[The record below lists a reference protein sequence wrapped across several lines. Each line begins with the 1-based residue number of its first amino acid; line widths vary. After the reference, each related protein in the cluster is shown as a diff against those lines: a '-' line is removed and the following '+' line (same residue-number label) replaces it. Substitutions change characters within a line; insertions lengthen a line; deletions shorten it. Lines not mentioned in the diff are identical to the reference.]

1 MGLDVRG
8 LTPLIEVFDMPTSLR
23 FYRDVLGFE
32 VVGQSSPGD
41 NCDWCA
47 LRLQEVYLM
56 LNTAYE
62 QDERPPSPDPGRVR
76 AHRDT
81 GLFFRCPDVD
91 AAYTHLQDK
100 GVDLKPPK
108 NAPYGMRQLYLND
121 PDGFGLCFQWP
132 VGDE

>member
-1 MGLDVRG
+1 MAINVRR
-8 LTPLIEVFDMPTSLR
+8 LTPLLEVFDMPTSLR
-23 FYRDVLGFE
+23 FYRDVVGFE
-32 VVGQSSPGD
+32 VVGQSSEGD
-41 NCDWCA
+41 NCDWC
-47 LRLQEVYLM
+47 LRQLQEVYLM

-62 QDERPPSPDPGRVR
+62 QDERPPSPDPSRVR

-91 AAYTHLQDK
+91 AAYTHLHDQ

-121 PDGFGLCFQWP
+121 PDGYVLCFQRP
-132 VGDE
+132 VGDD

>member
-1 MGLDVRG
+1 MAIDVRG
-8 LTPLIEVFDMPTSLR
+8 MTPLLEVFDMPTSLR

-32 VVGQSSPGD
+32 VVGQSSERD
-41 NCDWCA
+41 NCDWC
-47 LRLQEVYLM
+47 LLQLQEVYLM

-62 QDERPPSPDPGRVR
+62 QDERPPSADPSRVS

-91 AAYTHLQDK
+91 AAYTHLHDQ

-108 NAPYGMRQLYLND
+108 DAPYGMRQLYLND
-121 PDGFGLCFQWP
+121 PDGYVLCFQRP
-132 VGDE
+132 VEAE

>member
-1 MGLDVRG
+1 MGLEIRRM
-8 LTPLIEVFDMPTSLR
+8 TPLIEVFDMPTSLS

-32 VVGQSSPGD
+32 VAGQSSEGD
-41 NCDWCA
+41 NCDWC
-47 LRLQEVYLM
+47 LLQLQEVYLM

-62 QDERPPSPDPGRVR
+62 LDERPSSPDPSRVT

-81 GLFFRCPDVD
+81 GLFFACADVD
-91 AAYTHLQDK
+91 SAYNYLQEK

-121 PDGFGLCFQWP
+121 PDGYVLCLQWP
-132 VGDE
+132 VDDE

>member
-1 MGLDVRG
+1 MGLEVRG
-8 LTPLIEVFDMPTSLR
+8 MTPLIEVFDMPTSLR
-23 FYRDVLGFE
+23 FYHDVLGFE

-41 NCDWCA
+41 NCDWC
-47 LRLQEVYLM
+47 LLQFADVNLM

-62 QDERPPSPDPGRVR
+62 RDTRPPSPDAARVR

-81 GLFFRCPDVD
+81 GLFFRCPDPD
-91 AAYTHLQDK
+91 AAYVYLREKDI
-100 GVDLKPPK
+100 VLKPPK

-121 PDGFGLCFQWP
+121 PDGYVICFQWP